1 MTRRP
6 QAWRYT
12 RTGPSSRR
20 HPGGRPVAPR
30 RAPRPPRAGASV
42 ASTPT
47 TNGFVPVSRF
57 GTSTRPVSCPPEEE
71 DTLPPEQIRQIKH
84 DTWGTS
90 TRADFHAAPRTRRV
104 LAVGDAWFD
113 YALGLDL
120 LDQLKRHHDQQI
132 FRITRPELTLEHLV
146 YGTAA
151 DGRLPRARRPLAD
164 VLDVIRELHPAVLVL
179 SLGWNDVVGDELD
192 ALVNDRRPRLPV
204 LRESHVTYLFSVAM
218 RAAYRELIM
227 LAADAEPG
235 LQIVAHGY
243 AEPVP
248 DGRAAYGADA
258 ERVAGPWLAPA
269 LRRKDIVDAD
279 EACDVMRRL
288 AEHLNHLLAEL
299 ALEHRAFHH
308 VDLRADIGPDDWA
321 NELHPKN
328 SAFRRAAERLHDRIE
343 RARAGTP

>member
-1 MTRRP
+1 
-6 QAWRYT
+6 
-12 RTGPSSRR
+12 
-20 HPGGRPVAPR
+20 
-30 RAPRPPRAGASV
+30 
-42 ASTPT
+42 
-47 TNGFVPVSRF
+47 VPVSRF
-57 GTSTRPVSCPPEEE
+57 GTSTRPVSCPPEE
-71 DTLPPEQIRQIKH
+71 DTLLPEQVQQIKR
-84 DTWGTS
+84 DAWGT
-90 TRADFHAAPRTRRV
+90 RALADFRAAPRARRV

-120 LDQLKRHHDQQI
+120 LDQLRRHHDQQI
-132 FRITRPELTLEHLV
+132 FKIARPELTLEHLV

-151 DGRLPRARRPLAD
+151 DERLSRTRRPLAD
-164 VLDVIRELHPAVLVL
+164 VLDAIRELHPAVLVL
-179 SLGWNDVVGDELD
+179 SLGWNDVVGAELD
-192 ALVNDRRPRLPV
+192 ALVNDRRARLPV
-204 LRESHVTYLFSVAM
+204 LREAHVTYVFSVVM

-227 LAADAEPG
+227 LAADAQPG

-269 LRRKDIVDAD
+269 LRRKAIVDAE

-288 AEHLNHLLAEL
+288 AEHFNHLLAEL
-299 ALEHRAFHH
+299 ALEHCAFHH

-321 NELHPKN
+321 NELYPKN

-343 RARAGTP
+343 RARAGAP